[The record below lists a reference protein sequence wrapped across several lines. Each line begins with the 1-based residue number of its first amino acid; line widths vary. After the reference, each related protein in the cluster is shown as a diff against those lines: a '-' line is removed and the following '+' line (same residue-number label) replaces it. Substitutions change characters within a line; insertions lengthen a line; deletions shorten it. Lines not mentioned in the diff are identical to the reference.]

1 MNDWDG
7 AISAYRELLEGFPG
21 HPESGTWSLRLGFAY
36 LEAGQAG
43 RALETF
49 VGIDPGADDELGAEL
64 QFWIGECYFKMDRYE
79 RAAEEYLRVGFLYPH
94 QVQWAATAEYNAGVS
109 YEKMGRAEEA
119 RTIYRKLIRTRGTG
133 DQWGRMAEERL
144 RQLGE

>member
-1 MNDWDG
+1 
-7 AISAYRELLEGFPG
+7 
-21 HPESGTWSLRLGFAY
+21 LGFAF

-49 VGIDPGADDELGAEL
+49 TGIDPGTDDELGAEL

-79 RAAEEYLRVGFLYPH
+79 RAAEEYLRVGFLYPQ

-109 YEKMGRAEEA
+109 YEKMGRVEEA
-119 RTIYRKLIRTRGTG
+119 GTIYRKLIQTRGTG
-133 DQWGRMAEERL
+133 DQWGQMAQERL
-144 RQLGE
+144 QQLGP